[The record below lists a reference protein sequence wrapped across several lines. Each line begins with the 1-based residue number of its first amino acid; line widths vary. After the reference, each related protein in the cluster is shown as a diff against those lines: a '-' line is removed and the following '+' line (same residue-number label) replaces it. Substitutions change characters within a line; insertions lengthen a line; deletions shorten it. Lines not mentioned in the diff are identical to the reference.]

1 MAITLGNFKLENN
14 GSFQGTFKTLTV
26 AATLTIVPNT
36 KNSDNAPD
44 YRVYSGYKSEIGA
57 GWNRVAKNS
66 GETYVNLKIA
76 VPEFGPRY
84 IHMSLVKM
92 AQEDD
97 LGCTHRLIWNPED
110 AKE

>member
-1 MAITLGNFKLENN
+1 MAITLGTFKVQNN
-14 GSFQGTFKTLTV
+14 GSFEGTFKTLTV

-36 KNSDNAPD
+36 KISDNSPD

-57 GWNRVAKNS
+57 GWNRVAKKS
-66 GETYVNLKIA
+66 GSTYVNLKIA
-76 VPEFGPRY
+76 VPEFGSRY
-84 IHMSLVKM
+84 VNMSLVKM

-97 LGCTHRLIWNPED
+97 LGATHRLLWNPED

>member
-36 KNSDNAPD
+36 TRSDNAPD
-44 YRVYSGYKSEIGA
+44 YRVYTGYQSEIGA
-57 GWNRVAKNS
+57 GWNKVAKNS

-76 VPEFGPRY
+76 VPEFGPPY
-84 IHMSLVKM
+84 THMTLVKM